1 VATDNELDGRALAA
15 EYRQGDTLEA
25 IARRHS
31 VSLWRVRS
39 LLLAMDV
46 ELRPPGRRR
55 AASMPRMMSRPMAAP
70 LTGEAGGRRYAEAIA
85 RGAIP
90 PVGELPPQQAGHC
103 PPQWPII
110 RGPRAA
116 RKARMD
122 AERKAF
128 AALAADDDAIA
139 AFQAAALA
147 GLTGGLEDRSGNTR
161 GVRRNPRTGAVE
173 RF

>member
-1 VATDNELDGRALAA
+1 
-15 EYRQGDTLEA
+15 
-25 IARRHS
+25 
-31 VSLWRVRS
+31 
-39 LLLAMDV
+39 
-46 ELRPPGRRR
+46 
-55 AASMPRMMSRPMAAP
+55 
-70 LTGEAGGRRYAEAIA
+70 
-85 RGAIP
+85 
-90 PVGELPPQQAGHC
+90 
-103 PPQWPII
+103 
-110 RGPRAA
+110 
-116 RKARMD
+116 MD